1 MGLKRERVIITRK
14 AQKFIHKQFDLKT
27 IQTKIYKSPIG
38 ELILGSF
45 DENLVVCDWRYR
57 KMRKAVD
64 KRITEGLAA
73 EMEAEN
79 SPVIKKAIEE
89 LDAYFAGRLQQFET
103 PLLLVGSDF
112 QKSVWKELLE
122 IPYGKTMSYL
132 GLSEKLNNEGA
143 IRAVASANGANAL
156 SIFIPCHRVLGS
168 DGSLTGYA
176 GGLPAKKKLLQLEG
190 AEVMRQTELF

>member
-1 MGLKRERVIITRK
+1 MKI
-14 AQKFIHKQFDLKT
+14 
-27 IQTKIYKSPIG
+27 IQTKIFKSPVG
-38 ELILGSF
+38 ELILGSV
-45 DENLVVCDWRYR
+45 DEKLVICDWRYR

-64 KRITEGLAA
+64 KRITEGLSA
-73 EMEAEN
+73 EMEEGD
-79 SPVIKKAIEE
+79 SSIIKNAIDE
-89 LDAYFAGRLQQFET
+89 LEAYFAGKLHQFET
-103 PLLLVGSDF
+103 PLFLAGTDF
-112 QKSVWKELLE
+112 QKSVWNELIK

-132 GLSEKLNNEGA
+132 GLAQKLENEGA

-156 SIFIPCHRVLGS
+156 SIFIPCHRVVGS